1 MRSSVFQ
8 YPYSKIFRRTEDAL
22 SVLGLKIISSDGATG
37 NITAITGF
45 SLNKPVMRIKL
56 FVEELE
62 NHNTRVTITGS
73 TSKNLFFQKKR
84 DAETDESKILE
95 KISAML

>member
-8 YPYSKIFRRTEDAL
+8 YPYSKIFRRAEDAL
-22 SVLGLKIISSDGATG
+22 SILGMKIISSDGATG
-37 NITAITGF
+37 NITAVTSF
-45 SLNKPVMRIKL
+45 SLKKPVMRIKL

-62 NHNTRVTITGS
+62 DQNTRVTITGS

-84 DAETDESKILE
+84 DADSDESKILE
-95 KISAML
+95 KISSIL